1 MAVSVLGLRDRHN
14 SGMASD
20 DCATSPGVE
29 RRERVLGGVM
39 VAVSGVSFGTL
50 SVFNRQ
56 LAAAGLSV
64 PQMLLLRFL
73 GGALVLWTL
82 AVARGEVR
90 RLPLRKLAGFGALG
104 LLYVAEAWLYFESS
118 QRIPIALTALLL
130 YLFPSLVVLVA
141 WLWFREAPGR
151 RGVAALGLATL
162 GIALAVGNP
171 AGALDGLGV
180 ALGAGTAVVYTV
192 YVLLGARVQPGVGPA
207 FGSAVLM
214 SIAAMGFGLGALVQ
228 GRLDFTGAVVAWP
241 SVVGLVVIGTVVP
254 IPLLLFGMTRIGP
267 ARASIISTLEPI
279 SAALCGLALGE
290 SMTGLQWLGAGLV
303 VGAVVVVSSGDATR

>member
-1 MAVSVLGLRDRHN
+1 
-14 SGMASD
+14 
-20 DCATSPGVE
+20 
-29 RRERVLGGVM
+29 
-39 VAVSGVSFGTL
+39 
-50 SVFNRQ
+50 
-56 LAAAGLSV
+56 
-64 PQMLLLRFL
+64 
-73 GGALVLWTL
+73 
-82 AVARGEVR
+82 
-90 RLPLRKLAGFGALG
+90 
-104 LLYVAEAWLYFESS
+104 
-118 QRIPIALTALLL
+118 
-130 YLFPSLVVLVA
+130 
-141 WLWFREAPGR
+141 
-151 RGVAALGLATL
+151 
-162 GIALAVGNP
+162 
-171 AGALDGLGV
+171 
-180 ALGAGTAVVYTV
+180 V